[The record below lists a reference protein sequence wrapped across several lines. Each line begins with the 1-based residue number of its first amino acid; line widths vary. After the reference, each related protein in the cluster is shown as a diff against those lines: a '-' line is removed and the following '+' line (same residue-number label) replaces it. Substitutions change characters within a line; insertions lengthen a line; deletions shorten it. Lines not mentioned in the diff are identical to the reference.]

1 MKKVLL
7 TFALIFTAHVALAQD
22 AAFKKDIMKVIEING
37 SAAQMNLVK
46 NQILGMIP
54 EDKHAAFLVEFD
66 ATMPALY
73 DKLAAVYAE
82 VYTKEDVKAMI
93 AFYESPVGKKINAK
107 AGEVAEK
114 SQAASMEWAQGLQGM
129 MMKYMQ

>member
-1 MKKVLL
+1 MRKLLL
-7 TFALIFTAHVALAQD
+7 TFALILTANAALAQD
-22 AAFKKDIMKVIEING
+22 EAFKKDILKVIEVSG
-37 SAAQMNLVK
+37 SAAQMKLAK
-46 NQILGMIP
+46 DQILKMIP
-54 EDKHAAFLVEFD
+54 EDKQAAFLVEFD
-66 ATMPALY
+66 ASMPALY

-82 VYTKEDVKAMI
+82 TYTKEDIKAML

-107 AGEVAEK
+107 AGELAEK